1 MKKHL
6 LLFSTIVYALSVWA
20 ETIQVQGIYYNIL
33 NSNQVEVTYLNSW
46 DVSHYPG
53 LKSLTLP
60 DSILHNA
67 TYYQVVGIGSNAFRS
82 CDSLQSV
89 VLPSTLRY
97 IGDEAFYNCS
107 LLDSV
112 LIPRSVDSIG
122 VRIFAKCVSLTSL
135 SVAEG
140 NTRYDSRNSSNVIVE
155 TASNTLIAGCQTS
168 VIPRSIEHIADWAF
182 WGCNH
187 LNSLNIPSN
196 VQSIGNNSFL
206 DCDSITSIL
215 WNAKDYPDV
224 LTEEN
229 SPFEN
234 IKQQITSFVIG
245 DSVAHVINYLCYGM
259 SNLQTVTIGKEVLS
273 FGEYTFYSCP
283 SLTSIVWNAKHC
295 LDFALKSTDYPY
307 NAFYILCDQIE
318 SIVFGEEVE
327 HIPRLLCYNMWMLSS
342 IVIYNNVKTIG
353 SYAFKRTNR
362 IDVTLYANSVDEFLF
377 NNLNFKFEE
386 AKMAYRDVHLFIDSI
401 LVTEIVVPNT
411 ITSINDYAF
420 SDCVDLI
427 SISLP
432 RTVKSI
438 GAAAFEKC
446 KKLQSIIIPDGL
458 TSIGDAAFEDCEML
472 KSITIP
478 ENVTSIG
485 TKAFLGCDSLSICW
499 NAKKC
504 SSNQLGFG
512 VKSCIFGD
520 SVEYIPPKLLQGINS
535 LVSVTLPKGLTVI
548 EDKFFQNC
556 TSLSSVTIPNSV
568 LEIGSYAF
576 KNCTSL
582 TSITIPSSVLTIGLY
597 AFDGCNFHSIT
608 YETTDMQLIDRPNFC
623 DSVVLKEGIT
633 YIPYELCNRIWNL
646 TSVSIPKSVTG
657 IQYNAFYRTKLYN
670 DTSRWENGVLYID
683 DCLIA
688 AKPSLSGHYNIKE
701 GTRLIAD
708 GAFGYC
714 TNLTSITIPNSV
726 KYIGHNVFYSSGI
739 LANNDYWHQGALYID
754 NCLIKTNSDLPKNY
768 VIPSYTRVIASGA
781 FEGRYYLASVSI
793 PSTITHI
800 GNNTF
805 AGCGSLQRII
815 LPEGITS
822 IGKETFSECSSLKS
836 VYIPQSVVSIGNKA
850 FSKCSSLE
858 HVCIPSSVTSIGKSA
873 FAECTSLSSID
884 FSDNL
889 RSIGEWCFYN
899 CSSLLSI
906 NLPST
911 LRSIGD
917 LAFAGCKSVN
927 YLNIGD
933 SLQYIGFSAFY
944 GCKSLRSVTL
954 PSTLEKAEKNLSGED
969 VFSSCTYLE
978 AIFVPKGEK
987 KRFVDMGFKKSLLV
1001 EQTGRW
1007 NTIHFQYG
1015 GLNYKIN
1022 KRTEYQY
1029 DFDKRTEKK
1038 YTYWDTTTVCVIPE
1052 YNNYSTL
1059 KNYDGL
1065 THISIPDYVTHN
1077 GITYR
1082 VTGIGSEAFKN
1093 CASLVAIKLP
1103 SHLQFVESS
1112 AFAGCTALTSI
1123 SLPNSVEKI
1132 GCSAFENCQ
1141 SLSSFVVPNGVSEI
1155 GSRMLLGCSSLSHLT
1170 LGEGLINVFS
1180 SAFANCKSLTS
1191 ITIPKR
1197 VYFIDAEV
1205 FKYCTS
1211 LKDIYIL
1218 NPDVTLNSDV
1228 FYGARMV
1235 TVYYNG
1241 TQQQWSEIAK
1251 NLNYLPDDVVC
1262 LVL

>member
-1 MKKHL
+1 
-6 LLFSTIVYALSVWA
+6 
-20 ETIQVQGIYYNIL
+20 
-33 NSNQVEVTYLNSW
+33 
-46 DVSHYPG
+46 
-53 LKSLTLP
+53 
-60 DSILHNA
+60 
-67 TYYQVVGIGSNAFRS
+67 
-82 CDSLQSV
+82 
-89 VLPSTLRY
+89 
-97 IGDEAFYNCS
+97 
-107 LLDSV
+107 
-112 LIPRSVDSIG
+112 
-122 VRIFAKCVSLTSL
+122 
-135 SVAEG
+135 
-140 NTRYDSRNSSNVIVE
+140 
-155 TASNTLIAGCQTS
+155 
-168 VIPRSIEHIADWAF
+168 
-182 WGCNH
+182 
-187 LNSLNIPSN
+187 
-196 VQSIGNNSFL
+196 
-206 DCDSITSIL
+206 
-215 WNAKDYPDV
+215 
-224 LTEEN
+224 
-229 SPFEN
+229 
-234 IKQQITSFVIG
+234 
-245 DSVAHVINYLCYGM
+245 
-259 SNLQTVTIGKEVLS
+259 
-273 FGEYTFYSCP
+273 
-283 SLTSIVWNAKHC
+283 
-295 LDFALKSTDYPY
+295 
-307 NAFYILCDQIE
+307 
-318 SIVFGEEVE
+318 
-327 HIPRLLCYNMWMLSS
+327 
-342 IVIYNNVKTIG
+342 
-353 SYAFKRTNR
+353 
-362 IDVTLYANSVDEFLF
+362 
-377 NNLNFKFEE
+377 
-386 AKMAYRDVHLFIDSI
+386 
-401 LVTEIVVPNT
+401 
-411 ITSINDYAF
+411 
-420 SDCVDLI
+420 
-427 SISLP
+427 
-432 RTVKSI
+432 
-438 GAAAFEKC
+438 
-446 KKLQSIIIPDGL
+446 
-458 TSIGDAAFEDCEML
+458 
-472 KSITIP
+472 
-478 ENVTSIG
+478 
-485 TKAFLGCDSLSICW
+485 
-499 NAKKC
+499 
-504 SSNQLGFG
+504 
-512 VKSCIFGD
+512 
-520 SVEYIPPKLLQGINS
+520 
-535 LVSVTLPKGLTVI
+535 
-548 EDKFFQNC
+548 
-556 TSLSSVTIPNSV
+556 
-568 LEIGSYAF
+568 
-576 KNCTSL
+576 
-582 TSITIPSSVLTIGLY
+582 
-597 AFDGCNFHSIT
+597 
-608 YETTDMQLIDRPNFC
+608 MQLIDRPNFC

-657 IQYNAFYRTKLYN
+657 IQYNAFYGTKLYN
-670 DTSRWENGVLYID
+670 DTSRWEDGVLYIG

-688 AKPSLSGHYNIKE
+688 AKRSLSGHYNIKE

-714 TNLTSITIPNSV
+714 SNLTSITIPTSV

-781 FEGRYYLASVSI
+781 FEGRYYLASVSM

-858 HVCIPSSVTSIGKSA
+858 HVCIPSSVTSIGKRA
-873 FAECTSLSSID
+873 FFECTSLSSID

-889 RSIGEWCFYN
+889 RGIGEWCFYN

-906 NLPST
+906 NLPHT

-944 GCKSLRSVTL
+944 GCESLRSVTL
-954 PSTLEKAEKNLSGED
+954 PSTLEKAEKNLYGED

-1029 DFDKRTEKK
+1029 DFDTRTEKK

-1132 GCSAFENCQ
+1132 GYSAFENCQ

-1155 GSRMLLGCSSLSHLT
+1155 GSRMLLGCSSISHLT

-1191 ITIPKR
+1191 ITIPKK

>member
-1 MKKHL
+1 MAKYHVKIHIDNSMKYL
-6 LLFSTIVYALSVWA
+6 ITCLMAILCTLSTYARLIEVDD
-20 ETIQVQGIYYNIL
+20 IYYNIL

-60 DSILHNA
+60 ESILHDA

-353 SYAFKRTNR
+353 SDAFKRTNR

-377 NNLNFKFEE
+377 NNLNFKLVE
-386 AKMAYRDVHLFIDSI
+386 AKMANRDVHLFIDST

-432 RTVKSI
+432 NTLRK
-438 GAAAFEKC
+438 
-446 KKLQSIIIPDGL
+446 
-458 TSIGDAAFEDCEML
+458 IGDAAFVSCKSL
-472 KSITIP
+472 QSITIP
-478 ENVTSIG
+478 ENVINLGSAAFDNCTS
-485 TKAFLGCDSLSICW
+485 LHSIFW

-504 SSNQLGFG
+504 SSNQLAFG

-520 SVEYIPPKLLQGINS
+520 SVEYIPPQLFHRLSS
-535 LVSVTLPKGLTVI
+535 LESVILPKHLKVI
-548 EDKFFQNC
+548 EDKLFQNC
-556 TSLSSVTIPNSV
+556 TSLTSITIPNSV
-568 LEIGSYAF
+568 LEIGSYVF
-576 KNCTSL
+576 QNCTSL
-582 TSITIPSSVLTIGLY
+582 TSITIPSSVLTMGLY
-597 AFDGCNFHSIT
+597 AFDGCNIHSIT

-657 IQYNAFYRTKLYN
+657 IQYNAFYGTKLYN
-670 DTSRWENGVLYID
+670 DTSRWEDGVLYIG

-688 AKPSLSGHYNIKE
+688 AKRSLSGHYNIKE

-714 TNLTSITIPNSV
+714 SNLTSITIPTSV

-781 FEGRYYLASVSI
+781 FEGRYYLASVSM

-858 HVCIPSSVTSIGKSA
+858 HVCIPSSVTSIGKRA
-873 FAECTSLSSID
+873 FFECTSLSSID

-889 RSIGEWCFYN
+889 RGIGEWCFYN

-906 NLPST
+906 NLPHT

-944 GCKSLRSVTL
+944 GCESLRSVTL
-954 PSTLEKAEKNLSGED
+954 PSTLEKAEKNLYGED

-1029 DFDKRTEKK
+1029 DFDTRTEKK

-1132 GCSAFENCQ
+1132 GYSAFENCQ

-1155 GSRMLLGCSSLSHLT
+1155 GSRMLLGCSSISHLT

-1191 ITIPKR
+1191 ITIPKK